1 MPVGGDPRIDAL
13 NSALYHLQPPQT
25 PYSTPFTYNN
35 GLTMLEI
42 IERIRQAVIDTITY
56 AEGFGKEVEV
66 MVKKINETAD
76 RWAKD
81 SKQKLDDFE
90 AFLNDSRISTETKI
104 NAMNALIEEF
114 KAKLIK
120 TAISP
125 SVVTYNGNKITNG
138 GLMHEMMNL
147 SLIHI

>member
-56 AEGFGKEVEV
+56 AEHFGKEVTEL
-66 MVKKINETAD
+66 VKKINDAFD
-76 RWAKD
+76 KWSAD
-81 SKQKLDDFE
+81 SKKKLDDFE
-90 AFLNDSRISTETKI
+90 TFLNDSRVSTEAKI
-104 NAMNALIEEF
+104 KAMNDLIEDF
-114 KAKLIK
+114 KKRLISAAFN
-120 TAISP
+120 TTEDG
-125 SVVTYNGNKITNG
+125 TYIEAP
-138 GLMHEMMNL
+138 LMGA
-147 SLIHI
+147 